1 MLKLLGVYALIM
13 SCIETGRS
21 LLERRELI
29 KGKGKARGGERKTS
43 LLSSLVPRGQE
54 GREVRS
60 AMTFYGLLTYYPL
73 PRVPLIWAFQSVLAS
88 LHEVQ
93 VS

>member
-29 KGKGKARGGERKTS
+29 KGKGKAGGERET
-43 LLSSLVPRGQE
+43 
-54 GREVRS
+54 
-60 AMTFYGLLTYYPL
+60 
-73 PRVPLIWAFQSVLAS
+73 
-88 LHEVQ
+88 
-93 VS
+93 